1 MFENLKKFIADT
13 IGEPERA
20 TGFADDDYR
29 LATAALLI
37 HVANVDGA
45 IDPPERQRLRQ
56 LIEDQFGLDA
66 ADTTRLIERAE
77 QSDKESVDFFHF
89 TNVLKRALDDDGR
102 HKIIEMMW
110 NVVFAD
116 GEVTEFEENI
126 VWRIAGLLGVSNRDR
141 VMLRQKVAD
150 EPQGR
155 PEHDGPWS
163 GTRAPAAEPELDK
176 G

>member
-13 IGEPERA
+13 IGEPERT

-56 LIEDQFGLDA
+56 LIEDQFGLDT

-141 VMLRQKVAD
+141 VMLRQKVAE
-150 EPQGR
+150 EPQGQ

-163 GTRAPAAEPELDK
+163 GTKAPAVDPEPDQ